1 MKGYWDKRFESK
13 EMVWGE
19 EPSQTV
25 YHATDVFAR
34 NNVQTVLVPGS
45 GYGRNTRHLSSHFSV
60 VGLEFSKSAIEMSKD
75 WDEKTRMIEC
85 SILEPINLET
95 QWDAI
100 YCYNVLHLF
109 LMEDRMKLIRNSMK
123 QLCDQGIM
131 YFTCF
136 SDQDQRNGRGSVL
149 EDNTYEY
156 KEGKAAHFFTEQDLI
171 QHFAGMRVIETGLLD
186 EGITYSETE
195 TEKYSLRYIIVQK
208 V

>member
-1 MKGYWDKRFESK
+1 M
-13 EMVWGE
+13 GE
-19 EPSQTV
+19 EPSRTV
-25 YHATDVFAR
+25 NHAMDVFASY
-34 NNVQTVLVPGS
+34 NVQTVLVPGS
-45 GYGRNTRHLSSHFSV
+45 GYGRNTRHLSCHFSV
-60 VGLEFSKSAIEMSKD
+60 VGLEFSKSAIEMSKG
-75 WDEKTRMIEC
+75 WDEKTRVIEC
-85 SILEPINLET
+85 SILEPFNLENK
-95 QWDAI
+95 WDAI

-109 LMEDRMKLIRNSMK
+109 LMEDRMKLIHNSMK
-123 QLCDQGIM
+123 QLRDQGIM

-186 EGITYSETE
+186 EEIPSSETE
-195 TEKYSLRYIIVQK
+195 TEKYNLRYIIVQM

>member
-1 MKGYWDKRFESK
+1 MKGYWEKRFESK

-19 EPSQTV
+19 EPSRTV

-45 GYGRNTRHLSSHFSV
+45 GYGRNTRHLSSRFSV
-60 VGLEFSKSAIEMSKD
+60 TGLEFSKVAIEMSKD

-95 QWDAI
+95 QWDAM

-109 LMEDRMKLIRNSMK
+109 LLEDRMKLIHNSMK
-123 QLCDQGIM
+123 QLSNHGIM

-136 SDQDQRNGRGSVL
+136 SDQDHRNGRGSML

-186 EGITYSETE
+186 EEIPCSKTE
-195 TEKYSLRYIIVQK
+195 TEKYSLRYIIVQM